1 MKHRP
6 EPDII
11 RLSNISEN
19 RFLTGQTEFGVENE
33 SSPQKTFSSLLF
45 SSLLFS
51 SLLFSSLLFSSAA
64 RAAGEGSGRGPYVQ
78 ADLAYAY
85 EHITHDYPE
94 PAGAKKG
101 KISTVSDY
109 FRNIRTHS
117 IHPRVSVGYDFGG
130 WRIAADYARYRKWN
144 DSKYSV
150 SIKELKEN
158 KGENINVAQY
168 LKTENQENGSFHAVS
183 SLGLSAVYDFKLNDK
198 FKPYIGAR
206 VAYGHIRHQ
215 HRSVEQETT
224 IVTTYLQSGKP
235 SPIIRGPTPKPA
247 HQESNSIR
255 RVGLG
260 VIAGVG
266 FDITPNLT
274 LDAGYRYHNWGRLE
288 NTRFKTHE
296 ASLGVRYRF

>member
-1 MKHRP
+1 
-6 EPDII
+6 
-11 RLSNISEN
+11 
-19 RFLTGQTEFGVENE
+19 
-33 SSPQKTFSSLLF
+33 
-45 SSLLFS
+45 
-51 SLLFSSLLFSSAA
+51 LFSSLLFSSAA
-64 RAAGEGSGRGPYVQ
+64 QAASEGNGRGPYVQ

-94 PAGAKKG
+94 PTGTKKG
-101 KISTVSDY
+101 TTISTVSDY

-144 DSKYSV
+144 DNKYSV
-150 SIKELKEN
+150 NIKKLEN
-158 KGENINVAQY
+158 KNKK
-168 LKTENQENGSFHAVS
+168 KTENQENGSFHAVS

-206 VAYGHIRHQ
+206 VAYGHVRH
-215 HRSVEQETT
+215 SIDSTKKIT
-224 IVTTYLQSGKP
+224 ASAGGAG
-235 SPIIRGPTPKPA
+235 SPASYKSTQDA
-247 HQESNSIR
+247 HHQSNSIR
-255 RVGLG
+255 RLG
-260 VIAGVG
+260 FGAMAGVG
-266 FDITPNLT
+266 IDVAPGLT

>member
-1 MKHRP
+1 M
-6 EPDII
+6 
-11 RLSNISEN
+11 
-19 RFLTGQTEFGVENE
+19 
-33 SSPQKTFSSLLF
+33 
-45 SSLLFS
+45 
-51 SLLFSSLLFSSAA
+51 
-64 RAAGEGSGRGPYVQ
+64 Q
-78 ADLAYAY
+78 ADLAYAA
-85 EHITHDYPE
+85 ERITHDYPE
-94 PAGAKKG
+94 PTDPKKG
-101 KISTVSDY
+101 KKISTVSDY

-144 DSKYSV
+144 DNKYSV
-150 SIKELKEN
+150 DIKELEN
-158 KGENINVAQY
+158 KNKNKRD

-206 VAYGHIRHQ
+206 VAYGHVRH
-215 HRSVEQETT
+215 SIDSTKKT
-224 IVTTYLQSGKP
+224 AKILTSSYGNGKP
-235 SPIIRGPTPKPA
+235 TVYTEENTQNA
-247 HQESNSIR
+247 HRESDSIR

-266 FDITPNLT
+266 FDITPKLT

-296 ASLGVRYRF
+296 ASLGMRYRF

>member
-1 MKHRP
+1 MQPAK
-6 EPDII
+6 
-11 RLSNISEN
+11 N
-19 RFLTGQTEFGVENE
+19 
-33 SSPQKTFSSLLF
+33 LLF

-51 SLLFSSLLFSSAA
+51 SLLFPSAA
-64 RAAGEGSGRGPYVQ
+64 QAASEGNGRGPYVQ
-78 ADLAYAY
+78 ADLAYAA
-85 EHITHDYPE
+85 ERITRDYPK
-94 PAGAKKG
+94 PTAPGKN

-144 DSKYSV
+144 DNKYSV
-150 SIKELKEN
+150 NIKKLEN
-158 KGENINVAQY
+158 KNKK
-168 LKTENQENGSFHAVS
+168 KTENQENGSFHAVS

-206 VAYGHIRHQ
+206 VAYGHVRH
-215 HRSVEQETT
+215 SIDSTKKIT
-224 IVTTYLQSGKP
+224 ASAGGAG
-235 SPIIRGPTPKPA
+235 SPASYKSTQDA
-247 HQESNSIR
+247 HHQSNSIR
-255 RVGLG
+255 RVGFG
-260 VIAGVG
+260 AVAGVG
-266 FDITPNLT
+266 IDITPNLT

>member
-1 MKHRP
+1 QPAK
-6 EPDII
+6 
-11 RLSNISEN
+11 N
-19 RFLTGQTEFGVENE
+19 
-33 SSPQKTFSSLLF
+33 LLF

-64 RAAGEGSGRGPYVQ
+64 QAASEDGGRGPYVQ
-78 ADLAYAY
+78 ADLAYAA
-85 EHITHDYPE
+85 ERITHDYPE
-94 PAGAKKG
+94 PTAQKKG

-144 DSKYSV
+144 NNKYSV
-150 SIKELKEN
+150 NTKLVKTGGDERLRNE
-158 KGENINVAQY
+158 QT
-168 LKTENQENGSFHAVS
+168 LKTEHQENGTFHAVS

-206 VAYGHIRHQ
+206 VAYGHVRH
-215 HRSVEQETT
+215 SIDSTKKTIKVTT
-224 IVTTYLQSGKP
+224 VPSTAANGAVTTYD
-235 SPIIRGPTPKPA
+235 TDPKT
-247 HQESNSIR
+247 QNDYQSNSIR

-266 FDITPNLT
+266 FGITPKLT

>member
-1 MKHRP
+1 MNPARKKP
-6 EPDII
+6 
-11 RLSNISEN
+11 
-19 RFLTGQTEFGVENE
+19 
-33 SSPQKTFSSLLF
+33 
-45 SSLLFS
+45 SLLFS

-64 RAAGEGSGRGPYVQ
+64 QAASEDGGRGPYVQ
-78 ADLAYAY
+78 ADLAYAA
-85 EHITHDYPE
+85 ERITHDYPE
-94 PAGAKKG
+94 PTGANQGK

-144 DSKYSV
+144 NNKYSV
-150 SIKELKEN
+150 SIKELKNNN
-158 KGENINVAQY
+158 KK
-168 LKTENQENGSFHAVS
+168 KTENQENGSFHAVS

-206 VAYGHIRHQ
+206 VAYGHVRHSIDSTKKITAGAGGAGSPV
-215 HRSVEQETT
+215 R
-224 IVTTYLQSGKP
+224 P
-235 SPIIRGPTPKPA
+235 SYKSTQDA
-247 HQESNSIR
+247 HHQSNSIR

-266 FDITPNLT
+266 FDITPKLT
-274 LDAGYRYHNWGRLE
+274 LDTGYRYHNWGRLE

>member
-1 MKHRP
+1 MNPARKKP
-6 EPDII
+6 
-11 RLSNISEN
+11 
-19 RFLTGQTEFGVENE
+19 
-33 SSPQKTFSSLLF
+33 
-45 SSLLFS
+45 SLLFS

-64 RAAGEGSGRGPYVQ
+64 QAASEGNGRGPYVQ
-78 ADLAYAY
+78 ADLAYAA
-85 EHITHDYPE
+85 ERITHDYPE
-94 PAGAKKG
+94 PTGAKKG
-101 KISTVSDY
+101 TTISTVSDY

-144 DSKYSV
+144 NSKYSV
-150 SIKELKEN
+150 SIKELKNNNNN
-158 KGENINVAQY
+158 KK
-168 LKTENQENGSFHAVS
+168 KTENQENGSFHAVS

-206 VAYGHIRHQ
+206 VAYGHVRH
-215 HRSVEQETT
+215 SISTKKTT
-224 IVTTYLQSGKP
+224 EFLTVAGARVTVPGTYKVST
-235 SPIIRGPTPKPA
+235 TPGA

>member
-1 MKHRP
+1 
-6 EPDII
+6 
-11 RLSNISEN
+11 
-19 RFLTGQTEFGVENE
+19 
-33 SSPQKTFSSLLF
+33 LLF
-45 SSLLFS
+45 SSLLFP
-51 SLLFSSLLFSSAA
+51 SAA
-64 RAAGEGSGRGPYVQ
+64 QAAGEDGGRGPYVQ
-78 ADLAYAY
+78 ADLAYAA
-85 EHITHDYPE
+85 ERITHDYPE
-94 PAGAKKG
+94 PTGTGKN

-130 WRIAADYARYRKWN
+130 WRIAVDYARYRKWN
-144 DSKYSV
+144 DNKYSV
-150 SIKELKEN
+150 NIKKLEN
-158 KGENINVAQY
+158 KNKK
-168 LKTENQENGSFHAVS
+168 KTENQENGSFHAVS

-206 VAYGHIRHQ
+206 VAYGHIRH
-215 HRSVEQETT
+215 SIDSTKKIT
-224 IVTTYLQSGKP
+224 ASAGGAG
-235 SPIIRGPTPKPA
+235 SPASYKSTQDA
-247 HQESNSIR
+247 HHQSNSIR

-296 ASLGVRYRF
+296 ASLGMRYRF